1 MTTQTYFTVLTAIGA
16 AKLANLA
23 ATSRPLKLT
32 QFAVG
37 TGGGDSYAPT
47 AEQLR
52 QATRLIDET
61 FRGPIAVLE
70 QDANLPSQYYME
82 GYVPIDV
89 GPFIVREAGWFDA
102 DGDMIFATRYPPVEK
117 TIPAQGAQVDLPLGT
132 YVSIHQVDGGQIQ
145 ILVDPSKVLASR
157 QFVENAWR
165 TWAASVPITAN
176 ITLQQTAGQ
185 YPANVRFMAPAVV
198 TISDSW
204 PTGSRLCVI
213 VDHSVDMAAGDCII
227 RLSTG
232 TISTP
237 QGSDQQVRIIETGRE
252 FVFEKITGTWR
263 VS

>member
-157 QFVENAWR
+157 QFVENLAV
-165 TWAASVPITAN
+165 TIPVTGQLQAASARN
-176 ITLQQTAGQ
+176 
-185 YPANVRFMAPAVV
+185 YRFMAAGELTLP
-198 TISDSW
+198 D
-204 PTGSRLCVI
+204 TGTVRVI
-213 VDHSVDMAAGDCII
+213 VDHIVSSDELCLVKEKSGQPIMTPRGNDPVI
-227 RLSTG
+227 RLAEAG
-232 TISTP
+232 K
-237 QGSDQQVRIIETGRE
+237 E
-252 FVFEKITGTWR
+252 FVFSKINNVWR

>member
-1 MTTQTYFTVLTAIGA
+1 MITQTYFTVLTAIGA

-157 QFVENAWR
+157 TYVDQRFAWVPF
-165 TWAASVPITAN
+165 TGAGAAMNRS
-176 ITLQQTAGQ
+176 
-185 YPANVRFMAPAVV
+185 YRFMGAGELTLPDNGDV
-198 TISDSW
+198 I
-204 PTGSRLCVI
+204 VI
-213 VDHSVDMAAGDCII
+213 VDHSVNIKNTDCIVKAKAGETI
-227 RLSTG
+227 ITPHGADQKTRL
-232 TISTP
+232 
-237 QGSDQQVRIIETGRE
+237 R
-252 FVFEKITGTWR
+252 ITGKQFVYSKINGQWR

>member
-1 MTTQTYFTVLTAIGA
+1 MTQTYFTVLTAIGA

-157 QFVENAWR
+157 TYVDQRFSWIPFTGQV
-165 TWAASVPITAN
+165 AAVPRS
-176 ITLQQTAGQ
+176 
-185 YPANVRFMAPAVV
+185 YRFMGAGELTLPDGGDV
-198 TISDSW
+198 I
-204 PTGSRLCVI
+204 VI
-213 VDHSVDMAAGDCII
+213 VDHSVPTDSVDCIVQAK
-227 RLSTG
+227 TG
-232 TISTP
+232 HAISTP
-237 QGSDQQVRIIETGRE
+237 IGVDQQTRIRVAGR
-252 FVFEKITGTWR
+252 VFIFSCVNGDWR

>member
-1 MTTQTYFTVLTAIGA
+1 MTQTYFTVLTTIGA

-23 ATSRPLKLT
+23 ATSRALNLT

-52 QATRLIDET
+52 QATKLIDET

-82 GYVPIDV
+82 GYVPLDV

-157 QFVENAWR
+157 QFVESLANAIP
-165 TWAASVPITAN
+165 V
-176 ITLQQTAGQ
+176 AGQ
-185 YPANVRFMAPAVV
+185 LKAATARTYRFMAAGELTLPDTGTVRVVVDHVV
-198 TISDSW
+198 TSDVLCLVKEKNGQSIIT
-204 PTGSRLCVI
+204 PRGSDPV
-213 VDHSVDMAAGDCII
+213 I
-227 RLSTG
+227 RLAAVG
-232 TISTP
+232 K
-237 QGSDQQVRIIETGRE
+237 E
-252 FVFEKITGTWR
+252 FVFSKINNVWR

>member
-47 AEQLR
+47 AEQLQ

-61 FRGPIAVLE
+61 FRGPIAILE
-70 QDANLPSQYYME
+70 QDDNLPSQYYME

-117 TIPAQGAQVDLPLGT
+117 TITAQGAQVDLPLGT
-132 YVSIHQVDGGQIQ
+132 YISTHQVDGGQIQ

-157 QFVENAWR
+157 TYVEQRFAWIPF
-165 TWAASVPITAN
+165 TGQGAAMNRSYRFMGAGELTLPDGGDVMVMADHSVPIN
-176 ITLQQTAGQ
+176 
-185 YPANVRFMAPAVV
+185 
-198 TISDSW
+198 
-204 PTGSRLCVI
+204 
-213 VDHSVDMAAGDCII
+213 SVDCVVQTKAGY
-227 RLSTG
+227 

-237 QGSDQQVRIIETGRE
+237 GGADQKTRIREAGR
-252 FVFEKITGTWR
+252 VFIFSCVDGKWR

>member
-157 QFVENAWR
+157 QFVESSWR
-165 TWAASVPITAN
+165 IWAACIPITTN
-176 ITLQQTAGQ
+176 ITLTQTAGQ
-185 YPANVRFMAPAVV
+185 YPANLRFMAPATV
-198 TISDSW
+198 TINDSW
-204 PTGSRLCVI
+204 PDGSRLSVI
-213 VDHSVDMAAGDCII
+213 VDHKVDMATGDCII

-232 TISTP
+232 SISTA
-237 QGSDQQVRIIETGRE
+237 QGDDQCIRLIEHGRE
-252 FVFEKITGTWR
+252 FVFEKINAKWR
-263 VS
+263 AS